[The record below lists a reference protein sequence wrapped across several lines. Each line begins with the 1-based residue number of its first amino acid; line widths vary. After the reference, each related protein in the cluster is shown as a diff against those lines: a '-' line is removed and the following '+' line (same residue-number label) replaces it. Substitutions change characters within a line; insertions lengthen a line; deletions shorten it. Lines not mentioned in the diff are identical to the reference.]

1 MNSPE
6 QAIIDLVCRARF
18 DTLPEAAVA
27 AAKCFIADTVGVGLS
42 GSQVPFT
49 SSLRTVAQQWGGA
62 GQARIWSTGES
73 VPAPVAAMVNAYQIH
88 NQEFDCLHEPA
99 VVHAMAT
106 VLSSLMAWCEQ
117 HEHNGEPVDG
127 QSLIVAVCVAVEVAS
142 VLGAAAREP
151 MRFFRP
157 GVCGALGAAMGIA
170 VLAGFDEKRS
180 KDLLGITYSQA
191 GGTMQAH
198 LEGSPTLPMQ
208 IAFNARN
215 VLTAVDLVC
224 AGLEGPHDV
233 ISGPFGLYAL
243 FEIGADPDAAFADFG
258 DSWQITRLSH
268 KPFPTGRAAHGG
280 LDGIARAQAAN
291 GFTVED
297 IERIE
302 VAAPPL
308 ILRLVDRPSSAD
320 MTANYAK
327 LCMGYIA
334 ATWLL
339 TGAVDVADFSPEKI
353 ADPAR
358 QALAARLTMVA
369 NDCLD
374 PNALAPQSVVVTLTD
389 GTVLREALPSV
400 LGSPERPLSDE
411 QCTAKFRR
419 CCASA
424 QPALTTPQIEQLHQ
438 RLQQLEHLNSVS
450 SLVDG
455 MIA

>member
-1 MNSPE
+1 LNSPE

-18 DTLPEAAVA
+18 DALPDAAVA

-42 GSQVPFT
+42 GSRVPFT
-49 SSLRTVAQQWGGA
+49 SSLRSVAQQWGGA

-73 VPAPVAAMVNAYQIH
+73 VPAPTAAMVNAYQIH

-106 VLSSLMAWCEQ
+106 VLSSLIAYCEQ
-117 HEHNGEPVDG
+117 REQSAGPVDG
-127 QSLIVAVCVAVEVAS
+127 KSLILAVCVAVEVAS

-215 VLTAVDLVC
+215 VLTAVDLVG

-233 ISGPFGLYAL
+233 ISGPFGFYAL
-243 FEIGADPDAAFADFG
+243 FEIGADPVAAFADFG
-258 DSWQITRLSH
+258 NSWQITRLSH

-280 LDGIARAQAAN
+280 LDGIARAQASN
-291 GFTVED
+291 GFAVED
-297 IERIE
+297 IEHIE
-302 VAAPPL
+302 VLAPPL
-308 ILRLVDRPSSAD
+308 ILRLVDRPASAD
-320 MTANYAK
+320 MQANYAK

-339 TGAVDVADFSPEKI
+339 TGAVDVTDFSPENI

-358 QALAARLTMVA
+358 QALASRFSMGA
-369 NDCLD
+369 NDCTD
-374 PNALAPQSVVVTLTD
+374 PNALAPQTVVVTLAD
-389 GTVLREALPSV
+389 GTVLREELPSV
-400 LGSPERPLSDE
+400 LGSPERPLSAG
-411 QCTAKFRR
+411 QQLAKFRR

-424 QPALTTPQIEQLHQ
+424 QPALAAAQIEQLHEQ
-438 RLQQLEHLNSVS
+438 LMQLEQLNSVS